1 MLNLTPSSSP
11 SPQSSRFPSSLKKG
25 DGQPSSI
32 KKRIQFA
39 VETHHHNRDMKLHK
53 PFHEDLLESQGEI
66 RIFLGGRGVKA
77 VSAKRDILTT
87 KN

>member
-1 MLNLTPSSSP
+1 
-11 SPQSSRFPSSLKKG
+11 
-25 DGQPSSI
+25 
-32 KKRIQFA
+32 
-39 VETHHHNRDMKLHK
+39 MKLHK